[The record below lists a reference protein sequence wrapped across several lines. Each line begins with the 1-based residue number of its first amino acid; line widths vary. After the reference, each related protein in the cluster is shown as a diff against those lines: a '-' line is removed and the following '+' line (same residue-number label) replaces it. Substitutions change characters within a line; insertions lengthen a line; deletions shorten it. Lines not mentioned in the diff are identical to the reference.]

1 MVSTGFNDVIGSWKI
16 IEMASPRTLRISA
29 SGSSSRSRPSKITRP
44 PTVRPGGDAIR
55 RRIDSDVTLLPQ
67 PDSPTTASVSPR
79 PTENDTPS
87 TARTTPSRVKKY
99 VFMPSTSSSGAAGV
113 GPNSF
118 GRIGPSRIALMT
130 SHAPRETRVERIAHA
145 VAEQIHREHRERQAD
160 AGKNNEV
167 ARDLDEAPSLGH
179 DVAPARNIGR
189 RAGAD
194 ERQYRLGDHRR
205 SADIGSLHE
214 QRRDDVG
221 QDVAHEDAR
230 QGRAGRDRGFDV
242 RLLAQAEHEAP
253 NQAHD
258 PRDLRQ
264 RDGDDHVADARLGQR
279 HQRNGEQHR
288 GD

>member
-16 IEMASPRTLRISA
+16 MEMASPRTLRISA

-44 PTVRPGGDAIR
+44 ATVRPGGDAIR

-79 PTENDTPS
+79 STENDTPS

-99 VFMPSTSSSGAAGV
+99 VFRPCTSSSGAAGS
-113 GPNSF
+113 GDGF
-118 GRIGPSRIALMT
+118 IA
-130 SHAPRETRVERIAHA
+130 SHAPRETRVERVAHA
-145 VAEQIHREHRERQAD
+145 VDEEIHREHRERQTD
-160 AGKNNEV
+160 AGKDDEV

-230 QGRAGRDRGFDV
+230 QGRAGGDRGFDV

-258 PRDLRQ
+258 PRDLR
-264 RDGDDHVADARLGQR
+264 
-279 HQRNGEQHR
+279 
-288 GD
+288 